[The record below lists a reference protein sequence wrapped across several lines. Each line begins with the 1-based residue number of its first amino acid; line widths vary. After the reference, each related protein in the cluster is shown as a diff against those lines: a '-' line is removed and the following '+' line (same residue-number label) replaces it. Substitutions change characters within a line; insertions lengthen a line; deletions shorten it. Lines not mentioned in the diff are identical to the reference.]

1 MDCGVLTQYFQLS
14 RYWRL
19 MRPLSP
25 KNYREQHEG
34 ELNEWRVAAGLPTK
48 TIYEEDDAIIAL
60 QTAAGIR

>member
-1 MDCGVLTQYFQLS
+1 MVYEGESHPYTEEEFARIV
-14 RYWRL
+14 
-19 MRPLSP
+19 PLSP